1 MPCESAPLPASFKPL
16 LTAAAANPAL
26 EEMALDAR
34 DEILMG
40 FRLFEADLPLQSPRA
55 LEAGYST
62 WSELLSARA
71 ADGVRVRILLTDF
84 EPIVA
89 NTLHALSLIHI

>member
-55 LEAGYST
+55 LEAGY
-62 WSELLSARA
+62 
-71 ADGVRVRILLTDF
+71 
-84 EPIVA
+84 
-89 NTLHALSLIHI
+89 LSLIHISSPRDRG